1 MDVFQDN
8 CIMFGSALPEKS
20 LENFHDDDNSK
31 WKLKY
36 LKTKETTKY
45 HNTCYWIPLKINWT
59 IL

>member
-1 MDVFQDN
+1 
-8 CIMFGSALPEKS
+8 MFGSALPEKS
-20 LENFHDDDNSK
+20 LKNFHDDDNSK